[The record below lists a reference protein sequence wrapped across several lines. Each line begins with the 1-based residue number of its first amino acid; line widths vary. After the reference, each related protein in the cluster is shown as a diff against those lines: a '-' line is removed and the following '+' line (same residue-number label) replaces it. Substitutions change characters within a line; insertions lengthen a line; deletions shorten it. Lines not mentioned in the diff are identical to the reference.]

1 MGQPGKQLALFHTSL
16 ILLLILFANTGLAS
30 GLFGD
35 SGDTQEF
42 LSVDEA
48 FQLTATIDSPQQIKL
63 FWNITEGYYLYR
75 QRISIAVEDND
86 TQTGQTQIGK
96 YQLPEGKQKYD
107 EFFGNVEIYQH
118 NLEVTVPVST
128 TSARI
133 TLLVGYQG
141 CATAGL
147 CYPPV
152 IKPITLSLPAYSAEA
167 SAASFSKSSTAGNS
181 INESASRTAVPANA
195 QDTALNDLKAAHPL
209 YAILLSLG
217 FGILVAFTACMYPM
231 IPILTALIMGQSE
244 KITTFKAFTLS
255 LGYTQGMAL
264 TFGVLGAVFA
274 IIGEALGIQGSL
286 QTPWVLIPC
295 ALLFV
300 GLALSMFGFYEIQLP
315 GNLQTKLNARSNRQ
329 QGGSVIGAGL
339 MGMLSAL
346 IVGPCGGPVLL
357 AMLAFAAQAQSPLHG
372 FIYLWVFGAGIGLPL
387 LIMGSGGGALL
398 PKAGAWMKHIK
409 AGGGVIMLALAI
421 SFLERLSPTYIPTTL
436 IMLMWGSLLIV
447 ISIYLGALTSLP
459 ENASGWNKLW
469 KGTGVVLLIY
479 GALFL
484 TGIAAGGKD
493 TFKPLSAISFF
504 GYSVHSPQH
513 TPVKRIKSIQDLNQ
527 EIAAARSMAKPVML
541 DFYADWC
548 AYCKTMEK
556 KVFPDPQVVAA
567 LQGVVFLQADITVQ
581 DDTDKALAKHLNMP
595 APPALYFWDANGVE
609 LREGRLVGN
618 ISAEQLAFHL
628 NKLFEN

>member
-1 MGQPGKQLALFHTSL
+1 MDQPAKQLALFHTSL
-16 ILLLILFANTGLAS
+16 ILLLILFADASPAS
-30 GLFGD
+30 GLFGN

-48 FQLTATIDSPQQIKL
+48 FQLTATADSPQQIRL

-75 QRISIAVEDND
+75 QRISIAAENSGM
-86 TQTGQTQIGK
+86 QTGQTQIGQ
-96 YQLPEGKQKYD
+96 YQLPAGKQKYD
-107 EFFGNVEIYQH
+107 EFFGDVEIYQH
-118 NLEVTVPVST
+118 NLEVAVPVST
-128 TSARI
+128 TNANV

-152 IKPITLSLPAYSAEA
+152 TKSITLSLPARSAGA
-167 SAASFSKSSTAGNS
+167 SAASFAAASIAGDS
-181 INESASRTAVPANA
+181 IDANQAGVPANA
-195 QDTALNDLKAAHPL
+195 RDTALDDLEAAHPL

-244 KITTFKAFTLS
+244 KITAFKAFTLS
-255 LGYTQGMAL
+255 LSYTQGIAL

-274 IIGEALGIQGSL
+274 IIGQALGIQGSL
-286 QTPWVLIPC
+286 QTPWILIPC

-300 GLALSMFGFYEIQLP
+300 GLALSMFGFYDIQLP
-315 GNLQTKLNARSNRQ
+315 AGLQTRLSARSSRQ
-329 QGGSVIGAGL
+329 PGGSVAGAGL
-339 MGMLSAL
+339 MGVLSAL

-372 FIYLWVFGAGIGLPL
+372 FMYLWVFGTGMGLPL
-387 LIMGSGGGALL
+387 LIMGAGGGALL
-398 PKAGAWMKHIK
+398 PKTGAWMERIK
-409 AGGGVIMLALAI
+409 AAAGVIMLALAV
-421 SFLERLSPTYIPTTL
+421 SFLERLSPTYIPATL

-447 ISIYLGALTSLP
+447 ISVYLGALTPLP
-459 ENASGWNKLW
+459 ENAGGWNKLW
-469 KGTGVVLLIY
+469 KGAGVVLLIY

-484 TGIAAGGKD
+484 TGIATGGKD
-493 TFKPLSAISFF
+493 TFRPLSAISSF

-513 TPVKRIKSIQDLNQ
+513 VPVKRIKSIQDLNQ
-527 EIAAARSMAKPVML
+527 KIAAARSMGKPVML

-556 KVFPDPQVVAA
+556 KVFPDPRVVAA

-595 APPALYFWDANGVE
+595 APPALYFWNADGVE
-609 LREGRLVGN
+609 LRAGRLVGN
-618 ISAEQLAFHL
+618 ISAEQLASHL
-628 NKLFEN
+628 NKLFGS